1 MHFHI
6 YLSICLCVCIYMI
19 AQISLRY
26 CSVATAGQTDGRLD
40 HLSVQDPPGRAG
52 GDAVTPGRRDGVLQG
67 PTDAGRPFVCR
78 VGGRGRLASG
88 AVRHLI
94 SSMR

>member
-1 MHFHI
+1 M
-6 YLSICLCVCIYMI
+6 
-19 AQISLRY
+19 
-26 CSVATAGQTDGRLD
+26 
-40 HLSVQDPPGRAG
+40 
-52 GDAVTPGRRDGVLQG
+52 TPGRRDGVLQG

-78 VGGRGRLASG
+78 VGGGGRLASG